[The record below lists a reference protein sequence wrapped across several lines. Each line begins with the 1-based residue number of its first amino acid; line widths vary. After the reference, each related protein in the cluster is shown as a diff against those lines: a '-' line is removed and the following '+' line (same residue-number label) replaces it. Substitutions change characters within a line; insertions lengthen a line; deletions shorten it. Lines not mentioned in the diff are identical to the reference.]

1 MKGRID
7 VKNLWKRNQIMITA
21 LALMIVIAGYL
32 NFTGKEISDEVA
44 VTNSAQFEEVGTG
57 NAMSDLTDAS
67 ATEMDETAGIYDI
80 SDEDLS
86 TYEEIGSLDSDPTN
100 EGVDFLD
107 EIQSAEQAAGLEQIS
122 DEILYV
128 TDSAVGERAD
138 LGETNTAAIE
148 DSETAKS
155 SMVDDVPGEAVFTSA
170 TGVSALESAN
180 LLKEQTRAKN
190 KETLLEI
197 INSTTVSEESKQVA
211 VNSMIELTDLAE
223 KECATEI
230 LLEAKGFADVVVSIS
245 GESVDVMVGM
255 SELSDAQRA
264 QIEDI
269 VARKTGVK
277 PENIIISPIVEN

>member
-32 NFTGKEISDEVA
+32 NFTGKELADEVV
-44 VTNSAQFEEVGTG
+44 VTNSAQFEEAETG
-57 NAMSDLTDAS
+57 AAMSDLTNEV
-67 ATEMDETAGIYDI
+67 TGETDGMLGVYDI
-80 SDEDLS
+80 SEEDLG
-86 TYEEIGSLDSDPTN
+86 TYAEIDSLDSEPTK
-100 EGVDFLD
+100 EGVDYLD
-107 EIQSAEQAAGLEQIS
+107 GNMNQEQTEEVANLSNET
-122 DEILYV
+122 LYV
-128 TDSAVGERAD
+128 TDTQNGESADASTVQD
-138 LGETNTAAIE
+138 VTAGT
-148 DSETAKS
+148 ETAKS
-155 SMVDDVPGEAVFTSA
+155 SLVDDVPGEAVFTST
-170 TGVSALESAN
+170 TGVSTLESAN

-197 INSTTVSEESKQVA
+197 INSTTVSEESKQIA
-211 VNSMIELTDLAE
+211 VNSMIEMTDLAE

-245 GESVDVMVGM
+245 GTSVDVMVGM
-255 SELSDAQRA
+255 GELSDAQRA

>member
-1 MKGRID
+1 M
-7 VKNLWKRNQIMITA
+7 KNLWKRNQIMITA

-107 EIQSAEQAAGLEQIS
+107 EIQSGEQAAGLEQIS

-128 TDSAVGERAD
+128 TDSAVGESAD

-170 TGVSALESAN
+170 TGVSSLESAN